1 MDKSIH
7 SPCKD
12 PNELSHQEQRALMHK
27 LERRF
32 QGRQFAS
39 KEEGE
44 IAVQA
49 AIGEFLGCSPRM
61 QLQLND
67 VPMLWF
73 GLVVVLLAGVWWS
86 RSRWQTLGQ

>member
-1 MDKSIH
+1 MDKPTNSL
-7 SPCKD
+7 CKS
-12 PNELSHQEQRALMHK
+12 PNELSHQEQRVLMHK

-39 KEEGE
+39 KEEGD

-49 AIGEFLGCSPRM
+49 AISEFLGCSPRM
-61 QLQLND
+61 QLQLNF

-86 RSRWQTLGQ
+86 RSRWQTQGQ